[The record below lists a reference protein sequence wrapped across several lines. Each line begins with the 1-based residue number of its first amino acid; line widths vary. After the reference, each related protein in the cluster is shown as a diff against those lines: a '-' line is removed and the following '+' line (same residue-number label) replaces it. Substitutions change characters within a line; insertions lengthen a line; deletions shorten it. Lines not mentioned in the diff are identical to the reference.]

1 MAKKIASKKKKKA
14 APKTRRSSVRDVI
27 GIALLAMAA
36 LQVLAVLTFHPDDPF
51 LGMQDPPHNWLG
63 VIGANLA
70 CGLILATFGR
80 IVSLT
85 IPLLMAVFAIELIRA
100 KGFRWTWQTGVPLIF
115 AALLVSTFWG
125 VFAVTGPEDIDP
137 YVQSGFIGTELAKL
151 ILSGFGKTGSI
162 LVLSAAILIYL
173 TVFFGIR
180 WAKVMERSGA
190 VGAKVGRGIG
200 KAGKKLKP
208 ELKKR
213 NPKRAPDDD
222 DDDDDD
228 EEEYEAPPISIGDDD
243 EEDDY
248 DYEEPEEKFD
258 SITLEHEPDER
269 DTPSDAE
276 IVMDKMN
283 EAKQE
288 AATTPAALAAAENA
302 EAKRERPEYLYP
314 PVELLDE
321 PEYTAASAEVDE
333 QALRQQATLLEQTL
347 EQFGVVAK
355 VIAIHPG
362 PVITRYDLKPGPGVK
377 VGRIASLGD
386 DLAMAL
392 AAPAVRILAPIPGA
406 GAVGIEVPNHHS
418 RTVFLREIVDSKAF
432 RGSDKHLLMAL
443 GRTAQG
449 DIYCI
454 DLAKMPHMLIAGTT
468 GSGKSVCINTIIA
481 SLLLR
486 NQPEDVLVAMVDPKK
501 LELSAYAELRKHHL
515 LFVEDAD
522 EVIATEPKNA
532 VALLQSIVTEMERR
546 YTYLAEVGVRNI
558 GEFNEFVE
566 KGKIKPDEDGNEAV
580 KMPYIV
586 VIVDELADLML
597 TAAKEVEEPI
607 ARLAQMARAVG
618 IHLVVATQRPSVDVI
633 TGVIKANFPARLAFM
648 VASKIDS
655 RTILD
660 RPGAEAL
667 LGKGDAL
674 IMTNA
679 SPQPVRI
686 HGAFISTEE
695 VHKLIAH
702 VANQP
707 AFVKTCKL
715 QAPAD
720 SDVGGGP
727 GAIDD
732 GTRDVLFEEAVKLV
746 VRHQQGSVSLIQ
758 RRLKVGY
765 SRAGR
770 ILDQLEQAGI
780 VGPFEGSKAREVLMG
795 PEEAEGFFNHE
806 N

>member
-1 MAKKIASKKKKKA
+1 MAKKSASKTSKKKQKA
-14 APKTRRSSVRDVI
+14 APKKRRSSARDVI
-27 GIALLAMAA
+27 GIALLAFSA
-36 LQVLAVLTFHPDDPF
+36 LLILAVLSFHPDDPF
-51 LGMQDPPHNWLG
+51 LGMEDPPQNRLG
-63 VIGANLA
+63 LVGAYVA
-70 CGLILATFGR
+70 CALILTTFGR
-80 IVSLT
+80 YISLAL
-85 IPLLMAVFAIELIRA
+85 PLLCIVFAIELIRS
-100 KGFRWTWQTGVPLIF
+100 KGFKWTWRIGFPLIF
-115 AALLVSTFWG
+115 AAVLAATVWG
-125 VFAVTGPEDIDP
+125 VFAVTSPEDVDP
-137 YVQSGFIGTELAKL
+137 YVRAGFVGAELAKL
-151 ILSGFGKTGSI
+151 TLTGFGKTG
-162 LVLSAAILIYL
+162 AILILSAIALIFL
-173 TVFFGIR
+173 TVFLGIR
-180 WAKVMERSGA
+180 WAKVMDRGEK
-190 VGAKVGRGIG
+190 VGAKVGRGLG
-200 KAGKKLKP
+200 KAGQKLKREKKEKKPNKTNNP
-208 ELKKR
+208 EDD
-213 NPKRAPDDD
+213 PDEIPIADTY
-222 DDDDDD
+222 DDD
-228 EEEYEAPPISIGDDD
+228 EETHSEPPEESFDPITLAEPEDDD
-243 EEDDY
+243 
-248 DYEEPEEKFD
+248 P
-258 SITLEHEPDER
+258 
-269 DTPSDAE
+269 PSDAE
-276 IVMDKMN
+276 IVLDQIKDP
-283 EAKQE
+283 ERDHSK
-288 AATTPAALAAAENA
+288 TPAALAAQRDE
-302 EAKRERPEYLYP
+302 EANGKKEKPEYAPP
-314 PVELLDE
+314 PVTLLVE
-321 PEYTAASAEVDE
+321 PDINPDAADVDE
-333 QALRQQATLLEQTL
+333 EALRKQATLLEQTL
-347 EQFGVVAK
+347 EQFGVSAK

-377 VGRIASLGD
+377 VGRIASLDD

-392 AAPAVRILAPIPGA
+392 ASPAVRIQAPIPGA
-406 GAVGIEVPNHHS
+406 GAVGIEVPNHHT
-418 RTVFLREIVDSKAF
+418 RMVYLREVVDTKTF
-432 RGSDKHLLMAL
+432 RSSDKPLLMAL

-449 DIYCI
+449 DIFCI

-486 NQPEDVLVAMVDPKK
+486 NKPEDVLVAMVDPKK

-515 LFVEDAD
+515 LFVDDAD

-532 VALLQSIVTEMERR
+532 VALLQSIVSEMERR
-546 YTYLAEVGVRNI
+546 YTYLAEVGVRSI

-566 KGKIKPDEDGNEAV
+566 KGKVKPDEDGNEAV

-586 VIVDELADLML
+586 LIVDELADLML

-660 RPGAEAL
+660 RPGAESL

-674 IMTNA
+674 LMTNA
-679 SPQPVRI
+679 SPQPVRL

-695 VHKLIAH
+695 VHRLIAH

-715 QAPAD
+715 EAPAD
-720 SDVGGGP
+720 SDVAGDP
-727 GAIDD
+727 GNIDD
-732 GTRDVLFEEAVKLV
+732 GARDVLFEEAVKLV

-780 VGPFEGSKAREVLMG
+780 VGPFEGSKAREVMIG
-795 PEEAEGFFNHE
+795 PEDIEDYV
-806 N
+806 